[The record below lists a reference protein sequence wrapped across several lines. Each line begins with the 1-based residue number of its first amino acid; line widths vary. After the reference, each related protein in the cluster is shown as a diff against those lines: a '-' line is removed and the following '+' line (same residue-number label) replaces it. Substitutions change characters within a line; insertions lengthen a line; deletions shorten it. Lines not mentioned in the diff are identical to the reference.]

1 MSEKLFDII
10 FSGEIV
16 SGAELDTVKQNI
28 AQMFRA
34 DEARI
39 TQMFSGHKVVIKR
52 QLDEATAARYRG
64 AFQKAGAMC
73 EVRPVPVI
81 ADEPAE
87 TVIEKPTASAA
98 PQPQSPPTQPAQSTT
113 ENAADYVSK
122 YPESDQIPQALL
134 TEPLGISGDDIEDIA
149 ADVAPT
155 GSPMQYQIKEVAEPV
170 IDTST
175 LGVAPVGSEL
185 YTGPEKEVPPPP
197 DTSGLS
203 MAD

>member
-10 FSGEIV
+10 FSGQIV
-16 SGAELDTVKQNI
+16 AGAELGTVKQNI

-64 AFQKAGAMC
+64 AFQKAGALC
-73 EVRPVPVI
+73 EVRPVTVN
-81 ADEPAE
+81 ADKPTE
-87 TVIEKPTASAA
+87 TITEKPAASSSA
-98 PQPQSPPTQPAQSTT
+98 PPAPTVSSGQVNTQST
-113 ENAADYVSK
+113 AAYVSK

-134 TEPLGISGDDIEDIA
+134 TEPLGISGDEIEDIP

-155 GSPMQYQIKEVAEPV
+155 GSPMQYETKEVAEPV
-170 IDTST
+170 IDTSA

-185 YTGPEKEVPPPP
+185 TTGPEKEVPPPP